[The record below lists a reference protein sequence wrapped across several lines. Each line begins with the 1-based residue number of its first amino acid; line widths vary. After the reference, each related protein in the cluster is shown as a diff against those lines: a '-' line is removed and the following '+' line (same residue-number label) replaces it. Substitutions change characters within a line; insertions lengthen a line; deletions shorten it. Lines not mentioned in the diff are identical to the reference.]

1 MSLFIACSRGAKEL
15 LPLAEQLSADLGV
28 PLRAARPLPPEG
40 LGLVLQAGGPAL
52 YAPPG
57 LPRPWHPGF
66 SKNRWLWRAQDPLVK
81 ALCAV
86 AGVEIPALPVP
97 TGREEE
103 DPGPRLDLS
112 PLTVIDATL
121 GFGHDALLMCRLGA
135 RVTAYEVNPLMAY
148 HTLWGIA
155 AYDLD
160 AATRL
165 SVRAT
170 RCERHA
176 ELGGERA
183 DVVYLDPMFSEASVR
198 DEVASTTLR
207 PLRGRA
213 ESLSPPALTPRL
225 PPELLAWALQ
235 HSRRAVLIKLA
246 PREPAPPTPAGCSY
260 EEYFSHRVRVGVLRP
275 PRGPEGDGG
284 RL

>member
-1 MSLFIACSRGAKEL
+1 LSLFIACSRGAKEL
-15 LPLAEQLSADLGV
+15 LPLAAQLSSDLGV
-28 PLRAARPLPPEG
+28 PLKAGRPLPTEG

-66 SKNRWLWRAQDPLVK
+66 SKNRWRWRAQDPLVR

-86 AGVEIPALPVP
+86 AGVRIPEAPVP

-103 DPGPRLDLS
+103 DPTPPLDLS
-112 PLTVIDATL
+112 ALRVIDATL

-135 RVTAYEVNPLMAY
+135 RVIAYEVNPLMAY
-148 HTLWGIA
+148 HTLWGLA

-165 SVRAT
+165 SVRAA

-176 ELGGERA
+176 ELGGEVV

-198 DEVASTTLR
+198 GEVASTTLR

-213 ESLSPPALTPRL
+213 ESLSPPPLAPRL
-225 PPELLAWALQ
+225 PPELIRWAL
-235 HSRRAVLIKLA
+235 RYARLAVLIKLA
-246 PREPAPPTPAGCSY
+246 PHEPTPPTPEGCRY
-260 EEYFSHRVRVGVLRP
+260 EELYSHRVRVGVLRRCDP
-275 PRGPEGDGG
+275 
-284 RL
+284 